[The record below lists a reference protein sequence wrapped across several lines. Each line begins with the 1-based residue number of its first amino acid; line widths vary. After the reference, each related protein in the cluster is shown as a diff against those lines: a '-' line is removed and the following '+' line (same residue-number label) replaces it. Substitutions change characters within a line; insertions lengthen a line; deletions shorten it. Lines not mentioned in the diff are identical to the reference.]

1 MSTTEKVLPEILNPV
16 LPKEQVNIAEWAM
29 HWRKKGMLEKIIDP
43 HLVGTINPGSLK
55 KLSETAEKCLE
66 EQGIDKLPW
75 EMFYGTW
82 NMHFKFRR

>member
-1 MSTTEKVLPEILNPV
+1 MKVANFGLSKTGPTLDQTHVSTAEKVLPEVLNPV

-66 EQGIDKLPW
+66 E
-75 EMFYGTW
+75 
-82 NMHFKFRR
+82 